1 MDAKYAKFHAL
12 ASQPGDPAIGK
23 TLATVCM
30 GCHTIN
36 GTGGLI
42 GPNLSGAGAMGLDG
56 VLRNLLT
63 PNAAMEPGYRVYR
76 AELADGSLKEGFLVS
91 EDEKAIV
98 FRQVGL
104 PDERIPRDQIRS
116 GKYLRRSLMPE
127 GLLDAFS
134 DQEVSHLFAY
144 LMSLR

>member
-1 MDAKYAKFHAL
+1 
-12 ASQPGDPAIGK
+12 
-23 TLATVCM
+23 
-30 GCHTIN
+30 
-36 GTGGLI
+36 
-42 GPNLSGAGAMGLDG
+42 MGLDG